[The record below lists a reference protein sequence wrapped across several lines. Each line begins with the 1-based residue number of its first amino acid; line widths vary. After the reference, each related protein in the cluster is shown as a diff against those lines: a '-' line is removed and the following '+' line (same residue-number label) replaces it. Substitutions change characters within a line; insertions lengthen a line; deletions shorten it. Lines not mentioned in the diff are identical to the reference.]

1 MKMLLKKI
9 EKYWSTRTEGYSE
22 VNHKE
27 LEGMQKEA
35 WLDVLEAEFPKM
47 PKEEIKILDIGTG
60 PGFFPMILAEA
71 GYRVTAVDYTR
82 EMLHKA
88 MENAG
93 SLCERIDFYRMD
105 AQNLGFEDNTFDV
118 VISRNLTWNL
128 EKPEQAYKE
137 WHRVLKPGGKLLNF
151 DANWY
156 GYLYDEKKR
165 EAYEQD
171 RKNVEQLSLDDHY
184 LCTDIDAMEQ
194 IALQMPLSARMRPE
208 WDREILK
215 NTGFAKVRT
224 DTEVW
229 DRVWSRE
236 EKLNYGSTPMFMIN
250 AQKGDSKA
258 YA

>member
-1 MKMLLKKI
+1 MKMLLEKI

-118 VISRNLTWNL
+118 VIFQKPDL
-128 EKPEQAYKE
+128 ESGKTVAGLQGMVPGAETRRQAFE
-137 WHRVLKPGGKLLNF
+137 F
-151 DANWY
+151 
-156 GYLYDEKKR
+156 
-165 EAYEQD
+165 
-171 RKNVEQLSLDDHY
+171 
-184 LCTDIDAMEQ
+184 
-194 IALQMPLSARMRPE
+194 
-208 WDREILK
+208 
-215 NTGFAKVRT
+215 
-224 DTEVW
+224 
-229 DRVWSRE
+229 
-236 EKLNYGSTPMFMIN
+236 
-250 AQKGDSKA
+250 
-258 YA
+258 

>member
-1 MKMLLKKI
+1 MKILLEKI

-105 AQNLGFEDNTFDV
+105 AQNLGFEDNNFYV
-118 VISRNLTWNL
+118 VISRNMTCNL
-128 EKPEQAYKE
+128 VKPWQSY
-137 WHRVLKPGGKLLNF
+137 R
-151 DANWY
+151 
-156 GYLYDEKKR
+156 
-165 EAYEQD
+165 
-171 RKNVEQLSLDDHY
+171 
-184 LCTDIDAMEQ
+184 
-194 IALQMPLSARMRPE
+194 
-208 WDREILK
+208 
-215 NTGFAKVRT
+215 
-224 DTEVW
+224 
-229 DRVWSRE
+229 
-236 EKLNYGSTPMFMIN
+236 
-250 AQKGDSKA
+250 
-258 YA
+258 